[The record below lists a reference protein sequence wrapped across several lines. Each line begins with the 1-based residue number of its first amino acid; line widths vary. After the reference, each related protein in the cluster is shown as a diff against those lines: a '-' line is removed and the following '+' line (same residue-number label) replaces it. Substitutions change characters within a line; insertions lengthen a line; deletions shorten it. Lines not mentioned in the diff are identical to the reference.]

1 MMSVNINQEVVMGI
15 FTRFRDIISSN
26 INAMLDRAEDPEKLI
41 KLMIREMEDT
51 LVEIKAAC
59 AGVIA
64 DRKKTGRRL
73 EEVQDRE
80 RHWDNRAR
88 LAVRKGR
95 DDLAREALVE
105 KRRFTRMAEGFQGEM
120 TEQDGLINQ
129 YHDDIQQ
136 LENKLHSAREKQ
148 RMLVHRHA
156 RAQNARRA
164 REEIRR
170 AGNHETIAKFEELER
185 RIDRMEAEADLVDYG
200 TGPTLD
206 QAFEDLVTDDDIEKE
221 LAAIKSRS
229 EGPENVTT

>member
-229 EGPENVTT
+229 EGPEHVTT

>member
-1 MMSVNINQEVVMGI
+1 MGI

-51 LVEIKAAC
+51 LVELKAAC

-73 EEVQDRE
+73 SEVQDRE
-80 RHWDNRAR
+80 RHWDNRAH

-95 DDLAREALVE
+95 DDLAREALLE
-105 KRRFTRMAEGFQGEM
+105 KRRFTRMAEGLQGEVA
-120 TEQDGLINQ
+120 EQDGLINQ

-156 RAQNARRA
+156 RAQHARRA
-164 REEIRR
+164 KEEIRR

-200 TGPTLD
+200 AGPVLD
-206 QAFEDLVTDDDIEKE
+206 QVFEALVTDDDLENE

-229 EGPENVTT
+229 EGADKAAAS

>member
-1 MMSVNINQEVVMGI
+1 MGI

-51 LVEIKAAC
+51 LVELKAAC

-73 EEVQDRE
+73 DEVRDRE
-80 RHWDNRAR
+80 QHWDSRAH
-88 LAVRKGR
+88 LAVSKGR

-105 KRRFTRMAEGFQGEM
+105 KRRFRHMAEGLESEVQ
-120 TEQDGLINQ
+120 EQDELINQ

-136 LENKLHSAREKQ
+136 LENKLHGAREKQ

-164 REEIRR
+164 QEEIRR

-185 RIDRMEAEADLVDYG
+185 RIDRMEAEADLVNYG
-200 TGPTLD
+200 AGPTLD
-206 QAFEDLVTDDDIEKE
+206 QAFDELVADDDIENE
-221 LAAIKSRS
+221 LAAIKSGS
-229 EGPENVTT
+229 EGSDKAASS

>member
-1 MMSVNINQEVVMGI
+1 MGI

>member
-1 MMSVNINQEVVMGI
+1 MGI

-185 RIDRMEAEADLVDYG
+185 RIDRMEAEADLVNYG